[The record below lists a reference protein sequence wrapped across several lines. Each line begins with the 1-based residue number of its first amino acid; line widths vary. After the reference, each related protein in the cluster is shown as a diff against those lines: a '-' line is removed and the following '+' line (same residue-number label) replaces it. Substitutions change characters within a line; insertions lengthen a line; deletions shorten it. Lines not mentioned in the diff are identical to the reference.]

1 MVEHSLDSL
10 KGKEIY
16 TTDGK
21 TVGKVVRFELDS
33 VLWKVRSI
41 VAEVTDPAMQALA
54 LKKTIMRPNE
64 ILIGKELVKSVGD
77 VINLNVSMDMLKMQL
92 TTPTSKKQVVS
103 DDRRG
108 K

>member
-1 MVEHSLDSL
+1 MPEFSLDGL
-10 KGKEIY
+10 KNKEIF

-21 TVGKVVRFELDS
+21 DVGKIVRFEIDT

-41 VAEVTDPAMQALA
+41 VAEVNDMAMQPLA

-77 VINLNVSMDMLKMQL
+77 VVNLNVSMEMLKMQL
-92 TTPTSKKQVVS
+92 TQPTSKKQVVS
-103 DDRRG
+103 KD
-108 K
+108 